1 MAELWSPDAAS
12 SVHQIVDELAADFQ
26 ATPKSQIEELV
37 QGSFGELASGARID
51 TYLPVLTKRVVRER
65 LRQSA

>member
-1 MAELWSPDAAS
+1 MAEQRSPDEA

-26 ATPKSQIEELV
+26 DLPKARIEELV
-37 QGSFGELASGARID
+37 QGSFGELADGARIE
-51 TYLPVLTKRVVRER
+51 TYLPVLTKRLARER

>member
-1 MAELWSPDAAS
+1 MAELGSRDAAS

-26 ATPKSQIEELV
+26 ATPKARIEELV
-37 QGSFGELASGARID
+37 QGSFGELAHGARIE
-51 TYLPVLTKRVVRER
+51 TYLPVLTKRLVRER